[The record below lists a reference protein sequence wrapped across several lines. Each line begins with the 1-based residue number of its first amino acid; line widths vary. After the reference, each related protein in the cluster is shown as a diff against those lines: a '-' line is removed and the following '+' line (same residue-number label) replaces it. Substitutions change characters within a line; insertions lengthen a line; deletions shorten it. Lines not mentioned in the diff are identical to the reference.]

1 MGDLGLAQNVLLVVA
16 GFLAGTVNAI
26 AGGGSLISFPA
37 LMAAGLSP
45 VAANVTN
52 AVALLPGYLGGSVGY
67 RRELQGQRSR
77 AQLLAMTT
85 ALGGLLGAILIVLGP
100 EDVFEAIVPFLILF
114 SCALL
119 AAQPAISRR
128 LKPPTRGSAGER
140 SPRLHGPAFLAAVYG
155 GYFGA
160 GLGIMV
166 LSILSLTI
174 ADAMQ
179 RLNALKGVLSLV
191 INTVAALFF
200 VLFGPV
206 DWGAAVIMA
215 LTTYGGGLAG
225 ARIARGLSGP
235 LLRGLVIGFGVVVA
249 LYLLVD

>member
-1 MGDLGLAQNVLLVVA
+1 MGELGFAQTALLVVA
-16 GFLAGTVNAI
+16 GFLAGAVNAI

-37 LMAAGLSP
+37 LLAAGLPP
-45 VAANVTN
+45 VSANVTN

-77 AQLLAMTT
+77 AQLLALTT
-85 ALGGLLGAILIVLGP
+85 AGGGLVGAFLIVVGP
-100 EDVFEAIVPFLILF
+100 EDVFEAVVPFLILF
-114 SCALL
+114 SCGLL

-128 LKPPTRGSAGER
+128 IKPPTRGSRGER
-140 SPRLHGPAFLAAVYG
+140 SPRLHVPAFLAAVYG

-174 ADAMQ
+174 ADSMQ

-200 VLFGPV
+200 IVFGPV
-206 DWGAAVIMA
+206 DWPAAVIMA

-225 ARIARGLSGP
+225 ARIARSMSGA
-235 LLRGLVIGFGVVVA
+235 LLRGLVVGFGVLVA
-249 LYLLVD
+249 LYLLID